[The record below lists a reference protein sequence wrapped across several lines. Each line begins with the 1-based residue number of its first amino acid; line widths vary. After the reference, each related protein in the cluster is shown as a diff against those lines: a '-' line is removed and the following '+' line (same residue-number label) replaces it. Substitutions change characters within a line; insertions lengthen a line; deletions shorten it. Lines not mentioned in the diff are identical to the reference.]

1 MAKGSFILHLDSLN
15 FLDKLTKEQAGE
27 FIVALRD
34 YKLTGEEPDEFWLQM
49 ALAPFINQFA
59 RDEEKYAELSS
70 KRSELGRKGALA
82 KASNR
87 KQKLAIAKNS
97 SLNDS
102 VSDSDSKNDS
112 DSEKDKPLVLPHLSE
127 RFKKGWEILIKEPKW
142 KKKSKNAL
150 RLSLVTLGKVSEE
163 DAIEMMKNC
172 IEGGWQKL
180 YPLKKPNELFGSAPQ
195 ENIYKP
201 SERYPIAE

>member
-1 MAKGSFILHLDSLN
+1 MTDDEAGRLLKAIVGYQLGEDLEIDRM
-15 FLDKLTKEQAGE
+15 TK
-27 FIVALRD
+27 FV
-34 YKLTGEEPDEFWLQM
+34 F
-49 ALAPFINQFA
+49 APFKSQFE
-59 RDEEKYAELSS
+59 RDEENYQKTVERNRSNGSKGGRPNNPEEPTGLNNNPKKPTGLSGLN
-70 KRSELGRKGALA
+70 KKPK
-82 KASNR
+82 KADN
-87 KQKLAIAKNS
+87 
-97 SLNDS
+97 
-102 VSDSDSKNDS
+102 DSDSKNDS

-180 YPLKKPNELFGSAPQ
+180 YPLKKPNDLFGSAPQ